1 MDVSLLRSPRVLGE
15 ELSCFSPTTKSQSHY
30 SIKSDN
36 TECSSFEDSASHEAT
51 DDRRPLSLSSLRTLL
66 PPSVAWR
73 GKRRWIFSSQTI
85 ILYFLFNRISHD
97 FLSSRLLDLA
107 NIILCVFPKYVQWT
121 TSGEDGQ
128 TTYESLST
136 QGVYTN
142 TVVVQHHPVIQR
154 KGDRAVQLFCFFE
167 TGDKLVTNSYDVLA
181 E

>member
-1 MDVSLLRSPRVLGE
+1 MCIRDS
-15 ELSCFSPTTKSQSHY
+15 T
-30 SIKSDN
+30 N
-36 TECSSFEDSASHEAT
+36 TECSLFEDSASHEAT

-73 GKRRWIFSSQTI
+73 GKKRWIFSDSQTI
-85 ILYFLFNRISHD
+85 IIYFLFNQISHD
-97 FLSSRLLDLA
+97 FLSYRLSNLA
-107 NIILCVFPKYVQWT
+107 NIILCVQWP

-128 TTYESLST
+128 TTYEILST